1 MTSRLKMS
9 KLAKPILNLISELE
23 KLPAIGPKSAQR
35 LTYHIIRA
43 PRDDAQRL
51 AQAIMEVKDKTV
63 TCERCFNIAEASP
76 CSICTD
82 VNRDQSQVF
91 VVEEP
96 LDVVALENTKAIK
109 GVYHVLGA
117 ALSPLNNIGPNEIK
131 IAELQKR
138 VEEGGIQEIVVAT
151 NPTME
156 GEATALYLA
165 KLLKP
170 HGIKMTRIARGLPVG
185 GDLEYADQ
193 VTLTR
198 ALEGRSEI

>member
-1 MTSRLKMS
+1 MS
-9 KLAKPILNLISELE
+9 TLARPVTDLITELS
-23 KLPAIGPKSAQR
+23 KLPAVGPKSAQR
-35 LTYHIIRA
+35 LAYHLLRA
-43 PRDDAQRL
+43 PRTEAAKL
-51 AQAIMEVKDKTV
+51 AQAILDVKDKTV
-63 TCERCFNIAEASP
+63 TCQRCYNVAETSP
-76 CSICTD
+76 CTICTD
-82 VNRDQSQVF
+82 NRRDQSKVF

-96 LDVVALENTKAIK
+96 LDVMALEKTGAIN
-109 GVYHVLGA
+109 GIYHVLGS
-117 ALSPLNNIGPNEIK
+117 ALSPLNNIGPDEIRAK
-131 IAELQKR
+131 ELEQRVQAESIAE
-138 VEEGGIQEIVVAT
+138 VIIAT

-170 HGIKMTRIARGLPVG
+170 HGVKITRIARGLPVG

>member
-1 MTSRLKMS
+1 MP
-9 KLAKPILNLISELE
+9 KLAKPILNLINELE
-23 KLPAIGPKSAQR
+23 KLPAVGPKSAQR
-35 LTYHIIRA
+35 LTYHLIRA
-43 PRDDAQRL
+43 PRDEAQKL
-51 AQAIMEVKDKTV
+51 AQAIMEVKDNTV
-63 TCERCFNIAEASP
+63 TCQRCFNIAESSP
-76 CSICTD
+76 CEICSD
-82 VNRDQSQVF
+82 SQRDQSTIF

-96 LDVVALENTKAIK
+96 LDVVALESTEAIK

-131 IAELQKR
+131 VAELEQR
-138 VEEGGIQEIVVAT
+138 VKSESISEVVVAT

-156 GEATALYLA
+156 GEATALYIA

-170 HGIKMTRIARGLPVG
+170 NGVKMTRIARGLPVG

-198 ALEGRSEI
+198 ALEGRSEL